1 MSPSLFLAPRIMSL
15 ERLYT
20 KLYSP
25 AASQSSKCLLPE
37 FSALFPLPE
46 VPTAA
51 KSKPTEPFHLHI
63 RTGESSVPT
72 TNQDPETAHS
82 QILFLLHSLST
93 PHPVNGLHRHFTPRE
108 PISQKKTDLSKKQ
121 SQILSPRCV

>member
-1 MSPSLFLAPRIMSL
+1 MSL

-51 KSKPTEPFHLHI
+51 KSKLTEPFHLHI

-82 QILFLLHSLST
+82 QILFLVHSLST

-108 PISQKKTDLSKKQ
+108 PGKGTNQPEKTDLSKKQ